1 MENQKIP
8 FKYFLPGIAWFFI
21 VAILTLMPGRD
32 VPQVGWLDR
41 ITGFDKVVHAVLF
54 GGLVLLFTLP
64 LMKMQL
70 SYQQKFHFL
79 VRISLATI
87 VWGITIEFLQKYF
100 IVGRDF
106 DLLDWAAD
114 SIGVFIALWLSVKI
128 LKLLE
133 RKNLE

>member
-1 MENQKIP
+1 MENRKIP

-70 SYQQKFHFL
+70 SYQQRFHFL
-79 VRISLATI
+79 IRISLAQLFGELRLNFYKNI
-87 VWGITIEFLQKYF
+87 L
-100 IVGRDF
+100 
-106 DLLDWAAD
+106 
-114 SIGVFIALWLSVKI
+114 LSVAI
-128 LKLLE
+128 LTYLIGQQILLVF
-133 RKNLE
+133 